1 MRTSSQSNSHFQAA
15 GLDSHS
21 IAWHSLS
28 DGATQKKLQTDMNG
42 LSQSQVE
49 ERLQEFGKNTLPAPK
64 PPTLLLV
71 VLHQFASP
79 LIYILLIAGVVSL
92 VIGDVK
98 DAVFIFAVIL
108 LNAVIGTMQ
117 EWRAEKQ
124 AHALQVLLKI
134 QAKVRRTG
142 HRQSLPAE
150 ELVPGDVVLI
160 ESGDK
165 VPADLRLIQTNNLA
179 IDESFLTG
187 ESLPAEKNTT
197 VLNKEIPVSDRKNM
211 AYAGATVIT
220 GRGMGLVVATGLR
233 TVVGQIASSIMTTE
247 SAKTPLLIRME
258 RFSQQISVIV
268 LVFAVLLGLLLVSRG
283 SSFSEVFFL
292 MVAMMV
298 SAIPEGLPVAMT
310 VALSIATSR
319 MAKRKVIV
327 RKLMAVESLGSC
339 TTIASDK
346 TGTLTVNQQ
355 TVKRILF
362 PDGIRIEVG
371 GQGYNNEGKIR
382 GDDGDILDESLQTR
396 LEDLARAGVL
406 CNEAS
411 LTKEDGSWQHSG
423 DAMDVALLSLAYKR
437 GLDSETERG
446 RFPIVGEIPFES
458 ERRYAAT
465 AYGDK
470 ESVHVALKGA
480 LEAILPFCTRMR
492 TASGDQ
498 PLDQYILLRQAQE
511 LAETGYRVLAIATA
525 PLPATDK
532 YSEFNEGHLT
542 DLTLLGLIGFIDPL
556 RPEGKQAVRESL
568 EAGVRVI
575 MITGDHPA
583 TAMAIAKELGIADS
597 PEQVITGQQ
606 IDELNSYDTPEFF
619 ERIKHIRVFA
629 RVTPQQKL
637 HIVDG
642 LVKTGEFVAVTGDGV
657 NDAPAMRRA
666 NIGVAM
672 GSGTDIAKETALITV
687 TDDNFASIVA
697 GIEEG
702 RFAYANVRKVT
713 LLLISTGAA
722 ELILLG
728 AAVLMGLP
736 LPLLAVQIL
745 WLNLVTNGIQ
755 DVALAFEAGEKGVM
769 KLAPRRPTEG
779 IFDRK
784 MIEQVLI
791 GGVTMGLV
799 CLVAW
804 IVMLDNGMEEA
815 VARNNLLTLLVLMQ
829 FYHVLNC
836 RSESRSAFRVPLRDN
851 PILMVGMLIAFG
863 FYVLATQI
871 PLMQSLL
878 RTSPLPIER
887 WLVLGGVASVII
899 IVMEIYKWVRRAD
912 SRTMEL

>member
-1 MRTSSQSNSHFQAA
+1 
-15 GLDSHS
+15 
-21 IAWHSLS
+21 
-28 DGATQKKLQTDMNG
+28 
-42 LSQSQVE
+42 
-49 ERLQEFGKNTLPAPK
+49 
-64 PPTLLLV
+64 
-71 VLHQFASP
+71 
-79 LIYILLIAGVVSL
+79 
-92 VIGDVK
+92 IG
-98 DAVFIFAVIL
+98 
-108 LNAVIGTMQ
+108 
-117 EWRAEKQ
+117 
-124 AHALQVLLKI
+124 
-134 QAKVRRTG
+134 
-142 HRQSLPAE
+142 
-150 ELVPGDVVLI
+150 
-160 ESGDK
+160 
-165 VPADLRLIQTNNLA
+165 
-179 IDESFLTG
+179 
-187 ESLPAEKNTT
+187 
-197 VLNKEIPVSDRKNM
+197 
-211 AYAGATVIT
+211 
-220 GRGMGLVVATGLR
+220 
-233 TVVGQIASSIMTTE
+233 
-247 SAKTPLLIRME
+247 
-258 RFSQQISVIV
+258 
-268 LVFAVLLGLLLVSRG
+268 
-283 SSFSEVFFL
+283 
-292 MVAMMV
+292 
-298 SAIPEGLPVAMT
+298 
-310 VALSIATSR
+310 
-319 MAKRKVIV
+319 
-327 RKLMAVESLGSC
+327 
-339 TTIASDK
+339 
-346 TGTLTVNQQ
+346 
-355 TVKRILF
+355 
-362 PDGIRIEVG
+362 IEVG

-382 GDDGDILDESLQTR
+382 GDEGDILDESLQTR
-396 LEDLARAGVL
+396 LDDLDRAGVL

-583 TAMAIAKELGIADS
+583 TAMAIAQELGIADS

-637 HIVDG
+637 HIIDG

>member
-1 MRTSSQSNSHFQAA
+1 
-15 GLDSHS
+15 
-21 IAWHSLS
+21 
-28 DGATQKKLQTDMNG
+28 
-42 LSQSQVE
+42 
-49 ERLQEFGKNTLPAPK
+49 
-64 PPTLLLV
+64 
-71 VLHQFASP
+71 
-79 LIYILLIAGVVSL
+79 
-92 VIGDVK
+92 
-98 DAVFIFAVIL
+98 
-108 LNAVIGTMQ
+108 
-117 EWRAEKQ
+117 
-124 AHALQVLLKI
+124 
-134 QAKVRRTG
+134 
-142 HRQSLPAE
+142 
-150 ELVPGDVVLI
+150 
-160 ESGDK
+160 
-165 VPADLRLIQTNNLA
+165 
-179 IDESFLTG
+179 
-187 ESLPAEKNTT
+187 
-197 VLNKEIPVSDRKNM
+197 
-211 AYAGATVIT
+211 
-220 GRGMGLVVATGLR
+220 
-233 TVVGQIASSIMTTE
+233 
-247 SAKTPLLIRME
+247 
-258 RFSQQISVIV
+258 
-268 LVFAVLLGLLLVSRG
+268 
-283 SSFSEVFFL
+283 
-292 MVAMMV
+292 
-298 SAIPEGLPVAMT
+298 
-310 VALSIATSR
+310 
-319 MAKRKVIV
+319 
-327 RKLMAVESLGSC
+327 
-339 TTIASDK
+339 
-346 TGTLTVNQQ
+346 
-355 TVKRILF
+355 
-362 PDGIRIEVG
+362 
-371 GQGYNNEGKIR
+371 
-382 GDDGDILDESLQTR
+382 
-396 LEDLARAGVL
+396 
-406 CNEAS
+406 
-411 LTKEDGSWQHSG
+411 
-423 DAMDVALLSLAYKR
+423 
-437 GLDSETERG
+437 
-446 RFPIVGEIPFES
+446 
-458 ERRYAAT
+458 
-465 AYGDK
+465 
-470 ESVHVALKGA
+470 
-480 LEAILPFCTRMR
+480 MR

-815 VARNNLLTLLVLMQ
+815 DARNSLLTLLVLMQ

-871 PLMQSLL
+871 PLMQSIL